1 MSRRDDQHASAS
13 NQESDTNPGHLG
25 AELGEGSRHGLKGLW
40 WVLLDRLERS
50 RRLRVGLACGGAAAL
65 LAAGGLAWG
74 LPWWQQR
81 NAVRNARSW
90 LEAGRLDNAGPALRL
105 ALERAASNPETWSLA
120 AEYAGRLGNQAQ
132 ALDYARHASEL
143 APTDMALRV
152 DLAARALIAGA
163 LDETSSVLSSL
174 PAAERDANARAHR
187 ISGDLARRQGR
198 LDDACDHF
206 NAAIRLEGHIPQN
219 EIPLAEVWLLSTDTS
234 LRQRALDL
242 LNSWA
247 VHPEIGPLALRA
259 LLSDALL
266 HNDRASLARWA
277 PVLRGHPRCT
287 LGDIP
292 LILRALSLANPA
304 EFEATVAN
312 FARHYAS
319 DPASAAQLIGW
330 LNEIGRHDSALAFA
344 GPLRAE
350 MRRVPPVA
358 VVLCESLRATGDWE
372 ALIKLATA
380 EEWAKEGEFLRQ
392 AFLLQASLALGR
404 PGPAEEA
411 RRTLRSLSRLNPAQ
425 GLFAADALYVWN
437 LKEESV
443 ALLWILSED
452 RNLGSRALGTLA
464 RHYQTSGDAEG
475 QYRAFRQLRSLQP
488 QDADITNNFAFFAL
502 LLGKEES
509 LAARLAR
516 ENHERQ
522 PTNPA
527 YLATHAFAL
536 VSQGMTSEASRL
548 LSGVPEASQDDAYR
562 FAKGVLLARTGD
574 KEHARSLL
582 RSLPSQGM
590 SREEISLISSL
601 TGN

>member
-1 MSRRDDQHASAS
+1 MSRLDDQQASAS
-13 NQESDTNPGHLG
+13 NQNSDTNPGRLG

-105 ALERAASNPETWSLA
+105 ALERAASNPESWALA
-120 AEYAGRLGNQAQ
+120 AEYAGRVGNLTQ

-143 APTDMALRV
+143 APSDRALRV

-163 LDETSSVLSSL
+163 LDEASSVLASI
-174 PAAERDANARAHR
+174 PAPERDSNARAHR
-187 ISGDLARRQGR
+187 IAGDLARRQGR
-198 LDDACDHF
+198 LDNACDHF

-219 EIPLAEVWLLSTDTS
+219 EIPLAEVWLLSTDAN
-234 LRQRALDL
+234 LRLRAQEL
-242 LNSWA
+242 LTRWA
-247 VHPEIGPLALRA
+247 VHPEVGPLALRA
-259 LLSDALL
+259 LLSDALRQ
-266 HNDRASLARWA
+266 NDRSALARWA

-292 LILRALSLANPA
+292 LVLRSLSLANPA

-344 GPLRAE
+344 APLNAE
-350 MRRVPPVA
+350 MRRTPPVA
-358 VVLCESLRATGDWE
+358 VVLCESLRATRDWK
-372 ALIKLATA
+372 ALLELASA
-380 EEWAKEGEFLRQ
+380 KEWTKEGEFLRQ
-392 AFLLQASLALGR
+392 TFLLQAALALDNAR
-404 PGPAEEA
+404 LAEEA
-411 RRTLRSLSRLNPAQ
+411 RRTLTSLSRINPAQ
-425 GLFAADALYVWN
+425 GLFAADTLYVWN
-437 LKEESV
+437 LREESV
-443 ALLWILSED
+443 SLLWILSED
-452 RNLGSRALGTLA
+452 RSVGSRALGTLA

-475 QYRAFRQLRSLQP
+475 QYKAFRHLRSLQP
-488 QDADITNNFAFFAL
+488 QDADIANNFAFFAL
-502 LLGKEES
+502 LLGKEEN

-522 PTNPA
+522 PNNPA

-536 VSQGMTSEASRL
+536 VTQGMTSEASRL
-548 LSGVPEASQDDAYR
+548 LSGVPETSQDDAYR
-562 FAKGVLLARTGD
+562 FAKGMLLARTGK
-574 KEHARSLL
+574 KEQARSLL
-582 RSLPSQGM
+582 RSLPTQGM
-590 SREEISLISSL
+590 SRQEVTLINSL